1 MTTPVTQAPQKSFL
15 LTAIFAIFLGVF
27 GVDRFYLGKTGS
39 ALAKLFTCGGLGVW
53 AFVDIVLVLTGKTVD
68 KANQPL
74 EGDNKKNR
82 LIALGILVVLM
93 IIGAASPK
101 GTAGAKVTMPDTSAS
116 SSASADNS
124 SSAPATIG
132 DTLQAAD
139 GVTVTLDDVKFATTD
154 NLGGKPTNGKYLVA
168 YFTINNTS
176 GKALTISS
184 LLDFT
189 AAGESGTTFDESLAG
204 PYKNIIDGN
213 LKDGRKLAGQV
224 TYDVTDENTY
234 YLTFQSDLTGDQVE
248 FQVTPDQIGKY

>member
-1 MTTPVTQAPQKSFL
+1 LTTPVTPAPQKSFL

-53 AFVDIVLVLTGKTVD
+53 ALVDIVLVLTGKTVD

-116 SSASADNS
+116 SSASSDNS
-124 SSAPATIG
+124 STAPATIG

-139 GVTVTLDDVKFATTD
+139 GVTVTLNSVKFATKD
-154 NLGGKPTNGKYLVA
+154 DLGSAAENGKFLVA
-168 YFTINNTS
+168 DYTIVNTS
-176 GKALTISS
+176 GSS
-184 LLDFT
+184 LTVSTILSFEASGDSGAKYT
-189 AAGESGTTFDESLAG
+189 ESIYG
-204 PYKNIIDGN
+204 PYKTSLDGDI
-213 LKDGRKLAGQV
+213 LDGRKLTGQIAF
-224 TYDVTDENTY
+224 DVAPENLY
-234 YLTFQSDLTGDQVE
+234 YLTFQSDLGSDPVE
-248 FQVTPDQIGKY
+248 FQVKADQIGKY